1 MVLGSLLYILQNNM
15 FLCKASMVNIPYD
28 PVLHDLSITPRN
40 MTAME
45 IVEFWLGNIL
55 PNFHICQMYL
65 LLQKHYKHLMLLTG
79 MIDLIK
85 LIYQA
90 SSSHLLV
97 FLVIFYYWRL
107 DTTIH
112 WQLEHHLWV
121 WVYNMI

>member
-1 MVLGSLLYILQNNM
+1 
-15 FLCKASMVNIPYD
+15 MVNIPYD

-55 PNFHICQMYL
+55 PHFQICQMYL

-85 LIYQA
+85 LI
-90 SSSHLLV
+90 
-97 FLVIFYYWRL
+97 
-107 DTTIH
+107 
-112 WQLEHHLWV
+112 
-121 WVYNMI
+121 

>member
-1 MVLGSLLYILQNNM
+1 
-15 FLCKASMVNIPYD
+15 MVNIPYD

-79 MIDLIK
+79 MRDLIK

-112 WQLEHHLWV
+112 WQLENHLWV
-121 WVYNMI
+121 WVNNMILKLQIFNLCDTRYSGC